1 MTAADATAPLMAPV
15 AAGRWEL
22 FRALG
27 AVACS
32 PGRRQDGGRRP
43 GLGRAG

>member
-1 MTAADATAPLMAPV
+1 MTAADATAPPTAAV

-27 AVACS
+27 AGRP

-43 GLGRAG
+43 RLGRAG